1 MISYVLFG
9 ESKGIQF
16 KSGQKRLAH
25 QPSPF
30 SLNAKNTFPTTKTLF
45 KLVKKK
51 IDLMYGTYA
60 YTEQIFKKFF
70 VRNELFVN
78 LLVIDGDDV
87 DSKYKFSE

>member
-60 YTEQIFKKFF
+60 YTEQIF